1 MFTITESYSAS
12 TMQTYAGLDAVR
24 KRQGMYIG
32 GNDTK
37 ALLHLTWEILDNS
50 VDEAVAG
57 YGKKITITV
66 NDDSIT
72 VSDHGR
78 GIPVDKRKSDGKTG
92 VELAFTEL
100 HSGGKFDS
108 ENYAAAGGLNG
119 VGAAVVNALS
129 SRVDVQVVRSGKLH
143 TLSFKDGQPGHY
155 GATGKFTPATNMK
168 TAKSTEPTGTTVTFY
183 PNLNYFPRA
192 ELDADQII
200 ERCREKSYLVPGV
213 EFLVVDNR
221 NGESVEH
228 SFLSENGL
236 PDWVTDTTPAA
247 LVGPVI
253 SVDGE
258 GSYAENI
265 VKIQED
271 GSAPLQEVQR
281 TMQVKIAFS
290 WNEKYDTTIASF
302 VNMVSTPSGG
312 THIQGF
318 ERALVKVVQEKAVEL
333 KVLKSADPKLSK
345 EDILEGLT
353 AVALVRIPEPQ
364 FEGQTKDKLGNSQ
377 AVPIVQKLVTD
388 TFTEFCDNRKTKTAA
403 KNILQ
408 KIVNAA
414 RIRVKSKEAR
424 DKARTRNQVSAASLP
439 SKLKDCEKH
448 TLKESEIFLIEGDS
462 AGGTA
467 LKARDRSC
475 QAVLPLRGKVLNAL
489 KMKEDKILKN
499 AECVSFFTAL
509 GCGWKDSFDISK
521 LRYGKIIIMTDADD
535 DGHHIRTLILTLIS
549 VYLQPLLE
557 AGAVFAAVPPLYE
570 VKYFIKEKDAKG
582 KVKEVR
588 RSAYAFDAAG
598 LAKVQKE
605 LKQNKDVIQSKTRK
619 PVRMKGLG
627 EAEAEALRDTTMA
640 KGTRLLRRIS
650 VADAEAARVEFERLM
665 GEGAEYRK
673 EFIMNSYASKEDLEA
688 L

>member
-1 MFTITESYSAS
+1 
-12 TMQTYAGLDAVR
+12 MQTYAGLDAVR

-57 YGKKITITV
+57 HGKRIVITV
-66 NDDSIT
+66 KPESII
-72 VSDHGR
+72 VSDQGR
-78 GIPVDKRKSDGKTG
+78 GIPVDRRASDGKTG

-129 SRVDVQVVRSGKLH
+129 TRVDVAVVRNGKQH

-155 GATGKFTPATNMK
+155 GTTGKFTASAKMKATASK
-168 TAKSTEPTGTTVTFY
+168 EPTGTTVEFY

-213 EFLVVDNR
+213 EFVVRDER
-221 NGESVEH
+221 GEEPVEH

-236 PDWVTDTTPAA
+236 PDWVIDTTPAE
-247 LVGPVI
+247 LVAPVI

-258 GSYAENI
+258 GTYTEKI

-281 TMQVKIAFS
+281 TMAVKIAFS
-290 WNEKYDTTIASF
+290 WNQKYDTTVSSF

-318 ERALVKVVQEKAVEL
+318 ERALIKSVQEKATEL
-333 KVLKSADPKLSK
+333 KVLKTNDPKLSK

-377 AVPIVQKLVTD
+377 AVPIVQKLVTEA
-388 TFTEFCDNRKTKTAA
+388 FNEFCTNRKTKTHA

-424 DKARTRNQVSAASLP
+424 DKARTRNQVAGASLP
-439 SKLKDCEKH
+439 SKLKDCEVH

-467 LKARDRSC
+467 VAARDRKC
-475 QAVLPLRGKVLNAL
+475 QAILPLRGKVLNAL

-549 VYLQPLLE
+549 VYLRPLLE
-557 AGAVFAAVPPLYE
+557 AGVVFAAVPPLYE
-570 VKYFIKEKDAKG
+570 VKYVEKVKDYKG
-582 KVKEVR
+582 KTKEVR
-588 RSAYAFDAAG
+588 KSAYAFDAAG
-598 LAKVQKE
+598 LAQRQKE
-605 LKQNKDVIQSKTRK
+605 LKANKNVPDAKIGK

-627 EAEAEALRDTTMA
+627 EANASALKETTMA
-640 KGTRLLRRIS
+640 KGQRLLRRIS
-650 VADAEAARVEFERLM
+650 VADADAAAAEFDRLM
-665 GEGAEYRK
+665 GNQSEPRK
-673 EFIMNSYASKEDLEA
+673 EFIMNSYADKSDLGS

>member
-1 MFTITESYSAS
+1 
-12 TMQTYAGLDAVR
+12 MQTYAGLDAVR

-57 YGKKITITV
+57 HGKRIVITV
-66 NDDSIT
+66 KPESII
-72 VSDHGR
+72 VSDQGR
-78 GIPVDKRKSDGKTG
+78 GIPVDRRASDGKTG

-119 VGAAVVNALS
+119 VGSAVVNALS
-129 SRVDVQVVRSGKLH
+129 TRVDVAVVRNGKQH

-155 GATGKFTPATNMK
+155 GTTGKFTASAKMKATASK
-168 TAKSTEPTGTTVTFY
+168 EPTGTTVEFY

-213 EFLVVDNR
+213 EFVVRDER
-221 NGESVEH
+221 GEEPVEH

-236 PDWVTDTTPAA
+236 PDWVIDTTPAE
-247 LVGPVI
+247 LVAPVI

-258 GSYAENI
+258 GTYTEKI

-281 TMQVKIAFS
+281 TMAVKIAFS
-290 WNEKYDTTIASF
+290 WNQKYDTTVSSF

-318 ERALVKVVQEKAVEL
+318 ERALIKSVQEKATEL
-333 KVLKSADPKLSK
+333 KVLKTNDPKLSK

-377 AVPIVQKLVTD
+377 AVPIVQKLVTEAFD
-388 TFTEFCDNRKTKTAA
+388 EFCTNRKTKTHA

-424 DKARTRNQVSAASLP
+424 DKARTRNQVAGASLP
-439 SKLKDCEKH
+439 SKLKDCEVH

-467 LKARDRSC
+467 VAARDRKC
-475 QAVLPLRGKVLNAL
+475 QAILPLRGKVLNAL

-549 VYLQPLLE
+549 VYLRPLLE
-557 AGAVFAAVPPLYE
+557 AGVVFAAVPPLYE
-570 VKYFIKEKDAKG
+570 VKYVEKVKDSKG
-582 KVKEVR
+582 KTKEVR
-588 RSAYAFDAAG
+588 KSAYAFDAAG
-598 LAKVQKE
+598 LAQRQKE
-605 LKQNKDVIQSKTRK
+605 LKANKNVPDAKIGK

-627 EAEAEALRDTTMA
+627 EANASALKETTMA
-640 KGTRLLRRIS
+640 KGQRLLRRIS
-650 VADAEAARVEFERLM
+650 VADADAAAAEFDRLM
-665 GEGAEYRK
+665 GNQSEPRK
-673 EFIMNSYASKEDLEA
+673 EFIMNSYADKSDLGS

>member
-1 MFTITESYSAS
+1 
-12 TMQTYAGLDAVR
+12 MQTYAGLDAVR

-57 YGKKITITV
+57 HGKRIVITV
-66 NDDSIT
+66 KPESII
-72 VSDHGR
+72 VSDQGR
-78 GIPVDKRKSDGKTG
+78 GIPVDRRASDGKTG

-129 SRVDVQVVRSGKLH
+129 TRVDVAVVRNGKQH

-155 GATGKFTPATNMK
+155 GTTGKFTASAKMKATASK
-168 TAKSTEPTGTTVTFY
+168 EPTGTTVEFY

-213 EFLVVDNR
+213 EFVVRDER
-221 NGESVEH
+221 GEEPVEH

-236 PDWVTDTTPAA
+236 PDWVIDTTPAE
-247 LVGPVI
+247 LVAPVI

-258 GSYAENI
+258 GTYTEKI

-281 TMQVKIAFS
+281 TMAVKIAFS
-290 WNEKYDTTIASF
+290 WNQKYDTTVSSF

-318 ERALVKVVQEKAVEL
+318 ERALIKSVQEKATEL
-333 KVLKSADPKLSK
+333 KVLKTNDPKLSK

-377 AVPIVQKLVTD
+377 AVPIVQKLVTEA
-388 TFTEFCDNRKTKTAA
+388 FNEFCTNRKTKTHA

-424 DKARTRNQVSAASLP
+424 DKARTRNQVAGASLP
-439 SKLKDCEKH
+439 SKLKDCEVH

-467 LKARDRSC
+467 VAARDRKC
-475 QAVLPLRGKVLNAL
+475 QAILPLRGKVLNAL

-549 VYLQPLLE
+549 VYLRPLLE
-557 AGAVFAAVPPLYE
+557 AGVVFAAVPPLYE
-570 VKYFIKEKDAKG
+570 VKYVEKVKDSKG
-582 KVKEVR
+582 KTKEVR
-588 RSAYAFDAAG
+588 KSAYAFDAAG
-598 LAKVQKE
+598 LAQRQKE
-605 LKQNKDVIQSKTRK
+605 LKANKNVPDAKIGK

-627 EAEAEALRDTTMA
+627 EANASALKETTMA
-640 KGTRLLRRIS
+640 KGQRLLRRIS
-650 VADAEAARVEFERLM
+650 VADADAAAAEFDRLM
-665 GEGAEYRK
+665 GNQSEPRK
-673 EFIMNSYASKEDLEA
+673 EFIMNSYADKSDLGS

>member
-1 MFTITESYSAS
+1 
-12 TMQTYAGLDAVR
+12 MQTYAGLDAVR

-57 YGKKITITV
+57 HGKRIVITV
-66 NDDSIT
+66 KPESII
-72 VSDHGR
+72 VSDQGR
-78 GIPVDKRKSDGKTG
+78 GIPVDRRASDGKTG

-129 SRVDVQVVRSGKLH
+129 TRVDVAVVRNGKQH

-155 GATGKFTPATNMK
+155 GTTGKFTASAKMKATASK
-168 TAKSTEPTGTTVTFY
+168 EPTGTTVEFY

-200 ERCREKSYLVPGV
+200 ERCREKSYLVPVV
-213 EFLVVDNR
+213 EFVVRDER
-221 NGESVEH
+221 GEEPVEH

-236 PDWVTDTTPAA
+236 PDWVIDTTPAE
-247 LVGPVI
+247 LVAPVI

-258 GSYAENI
+258 GTYTEKI

-281 TMQVKIAFS
+281 TMAVKIAFS
-290 WNEKYDTTIASF
+290 WNQKYDTTVSSF

-318 ERALVKVVQEKAVEL
+318 ERALIKSVQEKATEL
-333 KVLKSADPKLSK
+333 KVLKTNDPKLSK

-377 AVPIVQKLVTD
+377 AVPIVQKLVTEA
-388 TFTEFCDNRKTKTAA
+388 FNEFCTNRKTKTHA

-424 DKARTRNQVSAASLP
+424 DKARTRNQVAGASLP
-439 SKLKDCEKH
+439 SKLKDCEVH

-467 LKARDRSC
+467 VAARDRKC
-475 QAVLPLRGKVLNAL
+475 QAILPLRGKVLNAL

-549 VYLQPLLE
+549 VYLRPLLE
-557 AGAVFAAVPPLYE
+557 AGVVFAAVPPLYE
-570 VKYFIKEKDAKG
+570 VKYVEKVKDSKG
-582 KVKEVR
+582 KTKEVR
-588 RSAYAFDAAG
+588 KSAYAFDAAG
-598 LAKVQKE
+598 LAQRQKE
-605 LKQNKDVIQSKTRK
+605 LKANKNVPDAKIGK

-627 EAEAEALRDTTMA
+627 EADASALKETTMA
-640 KGTRLLRRIS
+640 KGQRLLRRIS
-650 VADAEAARVEFERLM
+650 VADADSAAAEFDRLM
-665 GEGAEYRK
+665 GNQSEPRK
-673 EFIMNSYASKEDLEA
+673 EFIMNSYADKSDLGS

>member
-1 MFTITESYSAS
+1 
-12 TMQTYAGLDAVR
+12 MQTYAGLDAVR

-57 YGKKITITV
+57 HGKRIVITV
-66 NDDSIT
+66 KPESII
-72 VSDHGR
+72 VSDQGR
-78 GIPVDKRKSDGKTG
+78 GIPVDRRASDGKTG

-129 SRVDVQVVRSGKLH
+129 TRVDVAVVRNGKQH

-155 GATGKFTPATNMK
+155 GTTGKFTASAKMKATASK
-168 TAKSTEPTGTTVTFY
+168 EPTGTTVEFY

-213 EFLVVDNR
+213 EFVVRDER
-221 NGESVEH
+221 GEEPVEH

-236 PDWVTDTTPAA
+236 PDWVIDTTPAE
-247 LVGPVI
+247 LVAPVI

-258 GSYAENI
+258 GTYTEKI

-281 TMQVKIAFS
+281 TMAVKIAFS
-290 WNEKYDTTIASF
+290 WNQKYDTTVSSF

-318 ERALVKVVQEKAVEL
+318 ERALIKSVQEKATEL
-333 KVLKSADPKLSK
+333 KVLKTNDPKLSK

-377 AVPIVQKLVTD
+377 AVPIVQKLVTEAFD
-388 TFTEFCDNRKTKTAA
+388 EFCTNRKTKTHA

-424 DKARTRNQVSAASLP
+424 DKARTRNQVAGASLP
-439 SKLKDCEKH
+439 SKLKDCEVH

-467 LKARDRSC
+467 VAARDRKC
-475 QAVLPLRGKVLNAL
+475 QAILPLRGKVLNAL

-549 VYLQPLLE
+549 VYLRPLLE
-557 AGAVFAAVPPLYE
+557 AGVVFAAVPPLYE
-570 VKYFIKEKDAKG
+570 VKYVEKVKDSKG
-582 KVKEVR
+582 KTKEVR
-588 RSAYAFDAAG
+588 KSAYAFDAAG
-598 LAKVQKE
+598 LAQRQKE
-605 LKQNKDVIQSKTRK
+605 LKANKNVPDAKIGK

-627 EAEAEALRDTTMA
+627 EANASALKETTMA
-640 KGTRLLRRIS
+640 KGQRLLRRIS
-650 VADAEAARVEFERLM
+650 VADADAAAAEFDRLM
-665 GEGAEYRK
+665 GNQSEPRK
-673 EFIMNSYASKEDLEA
+673 EFIMNSYADKSDLGS